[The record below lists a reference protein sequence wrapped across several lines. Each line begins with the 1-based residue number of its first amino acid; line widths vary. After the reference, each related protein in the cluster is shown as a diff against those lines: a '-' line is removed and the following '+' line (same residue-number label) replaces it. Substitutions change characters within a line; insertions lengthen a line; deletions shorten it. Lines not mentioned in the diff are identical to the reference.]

1 MPDRTSPLLHR
12 VARRIPAGLWFPAS
26 LMLLWIGII
35 DSGWQKNALLVPLH
49 QLVLAPFIDEQGRQ
63 IWKALWT
70 SIIRVIT
77 GFTIGSSIGIALGLA
92 TGMSRRVKTTFSPS
106 LHTLRQIALFAWIPL
121 LTAWFGNGDTVKVL
135 FIAIAAFFPVFL
147 NTERGVQIVPVALRE
162 VAQVLHLTRY
172 QRIRYLIIPAAL
184 PSINTGLE
192 LAMLTA
198 WIGTVGA
205 EYAIGT
211 GIGIGSYLAASREV
225 FRMDLVLAGV
235 IILAITGYGF
245 SKAMHILLHRLESE
259 KRHDN
264 SYR

>member
-1 MPDRTSPLLHR
+1 MSDTTLTPLYRILQ
-12 VARRIPAGLWFPAS
+12 RIPAGIWFPAF
-26 LMLLWIGII
+26 LMLLWMCVV

-63 IWKALWT
+63 IWDALVT
-70 SIIRVIT
+70 STVRVTT
-77 GFTIGSSIGIALGLA
+77 GFTIGSLLGMALGLA
-92 TGMSRRVKTTFSPS
+92 TGMSRPARITLSPS

-121 LTAWFGNGDTVKVL
+121 LTAWFGNGDTVKIL
-135 FIAIAAFFPVFL
+135 FIAIAAFFPVYL
-147 NTERGVQIVPVALRE
+147 NTERGVQMVPVALRE

-172 QRIRYLIIPAAL
+172 QRIRYLVIPSAL

-192 LAMLTA
+192 LALLTA

-211 GIGIGSYLAASREV
+211 GVGIGSYLAASREV

-235 IILAITGYGF
+235 IILALTGYVF
-245 SKAMHILLHRLESE
+245 SKGMHILLHRFASKEN
-259 KRHDN
+259 K
-264 SYR
+264 